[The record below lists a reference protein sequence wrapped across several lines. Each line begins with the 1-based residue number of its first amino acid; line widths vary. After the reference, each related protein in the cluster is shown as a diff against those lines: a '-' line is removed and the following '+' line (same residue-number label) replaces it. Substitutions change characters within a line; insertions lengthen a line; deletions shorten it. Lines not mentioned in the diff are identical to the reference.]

1 MRPLK
6 STNEPVSETETD
18 DSLAYGDSFD
28 TDDVIFKL
36 DLKLSRLVATATLL
50 PFSHTA
56 IILNFSRTPAVLIL
70 PPRHGPFCVMIDD
83 ELTAIYSALLTSLAV
98 TFS

>member
-18 DSLAYGDSFD
+18 DSLACDSFD

-36 DLKLSRLVATATLL
+36 DLKLSRLVATATQVL

-83 ELTAIYSALLTSLAV
+83 ELTAIYSALHTSLAV